1 MTTKEAIGPNH
12 HHPAEKTPFTII
24 DKKRGRNFVATE
36 LLKHRIQEL
45 VSGTL
50 DNSLITNEEIDVGGK
65 QRT

>member
-12 HHPAEKTPFTII
+12 HHPAEKTPFIII
-24 DKKRGRNFVATE
+24 DKKQSRNSVATE